1 MEALGSIIIRAS
13 QRLGYNGVWPMQL
26 QAITLLMEGND
37 VFICLST
44 GSGKSLCYSVLP
56 YAFDDLLNRE
66 SSIVVVVSPLIAFM
80 KDQIS
85 SMIIHFEYISSYE
98 TDINLI
104 CEGDVCSLCSW
115 VGDLK

>member
-26 QAITLLMEGND
+26 QAIRSLMEGND
-37 VFICLST
+37 VFICFST

-66 SSIVVVVSPLIAFM
+66 SSIVSPLIAFM
-80 KDQIS
+80 KDQVS
-85 SMIIHFEYISSYE
+85 STIIHFEYISSYE
-98 TDINLI
+98 TGINLI
-104 CEGDVCSLCSW
+104 CEGDVCSLYSW